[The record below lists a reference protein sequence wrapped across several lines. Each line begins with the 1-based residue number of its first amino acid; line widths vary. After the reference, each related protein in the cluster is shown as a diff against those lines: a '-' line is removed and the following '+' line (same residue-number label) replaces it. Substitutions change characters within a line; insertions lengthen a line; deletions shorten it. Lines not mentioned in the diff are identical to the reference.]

1 METFTHINP
10 SDIMSWT
17 SILKVSFLSKN
28 FKTSKKSLLEVVEAM
43 PKGQVFSLNDSKI
56 KNEFIEQLVKNG
68 TRRNNIST
76 KSFESVYR
84 RWAMM
89 TGRKILSNSPLVR
102 EHFKSSG
109 SKTSQ
114 FIRI

>member
-1 METFTHINP
+1 MN
-10 SDIMSWT
+10 WT

-28 FKTSKKSLLEVVEAM
+28 FKISKKSLLELIEAM
-43 PKGQVFSLNDSKI
+43 PKGQVFSLNDPKI

-68 TRRNNIST
+68 IRRNNVST

-89 TGRKILSNSPLVR
+89 TGRKILSNSSLVR
-102 EHFKSSG
+102 EEFKPSG
-109 SKTSQ
+109 SKTSA
-114 FIRI
+114 FIRV